1 MPLNL
6 YLIIFVS
13 LNILKLLVVQYFYE
27 NILNIRYMMLN
38 VWVLKHLFW
47 LKHLKY

>member
-13 LNILKLLVVQYFYE
+13 LNILKLLFLQYFYE
-27 NILNIRYMMLN
+27 NILNIRYMML
-38 VWVLKHLFW
+38 KCMSIKTFIFM
-47 LKHLKY
+47 KIC

>member
-38 VWVLKHLFW
+38 VWVLKHLF
-47 LKHLKY
+47 